1 MLEGRFGGIEL
12 DHPVRFAAFKNYSN
26 LRHQVPFSRRAH
38 AGSPAGRER
47 HQGLLQRVKR
57 DRQDIRQLKCVKHP
71 HRFRGGH
78 AILRQIDQVSAA
90 CEFARFSP
98 SSFSANGGRLMAT
111 LTKRQKQMVD
121 YLEHYIEEHGYAP
134 TLAEVGEFFGLS
146 SLATVHK
153 HLRNL
158 EHKGFIKRL
167 HNHSRALEIAKMDS
181 RGARA
186 IALLG
191 QVAAGVPIEAVEGR
205 DAISVPEEFVRRD
218 NTFCLLVKG
227 ESMVDEG
234 IRDGDYIIVEG
245 RDAANPGE
253 TVVALI
259 GEEATVKKYFP
270 ERNGQVRL
278 QPANPSMDPIFV
290 REDDLRI
297 RGVVV
302 GLMRHYR

>member
-1 MLEGRFGGIEL
+1 
-12 DHPVRFAAFKNYSN
+12 
-26 LRHQVPFSRRAH
+26 
-38 AGSPAGRER
+38 
-47 HQGLLQRVKR
+47 
-57 DRQDIRQLKCVKHP
+57 
-71 HRFRGGH
+71 
-78 AILRQIDQVSAA
+78 
-90 CEFARFSP
+90 
-98 SSFSANGGRLMAT
+98 MAT

-121 YLEHYIEEHGYAP
+121 FLEHYIGEHGYAP
-134 TLAEVGEFFGLS
+134 TLAEVGEYFGLS

-158 EHKGFIKRL
+158 ELKGFIKRM
-167 HNHSRALEIAKMDS
+167 HNHSRALEIAGKGGVPAGV
-181 RGARA
+181 REL
-186 IALLG
+186 ALLG

-205 DAISVPEEFVRRD
+205 DTISVPEEFVRRD
-218 NTFCLLVKG
+218 NTFCLRVKG

-245 RDAANPGE
+245 RDAATAGE

-259 GEEATVKKYFP
+259 DGEATVKKYYP
-270 ERNGQVRL
+270 EDGGRVRL

-290 REDDLRI
+290 SEEELRI